1 MVAQRETATRNG
13 KEHSIPC
20 RQKSSRW
27 SYLGR
32 RARWN
37 ILYGRVDSCTHDNSA
52 SPAEAGLVLASPT
65 TAPAPERT
73 KRTLRSYLA
82 MLFGVARWKLAG
94 VLILTVLYSLT
105 EGIGF
110 ALLLPTLQVAGLNL
124 AGQSDAGRYAALV
137 SGAFVA
143 IGLRPSLI
151 LLLGIFVMLVGA
163 RTLLGQMQSVSRYAL
178 QQNVEHHLRR
188 RLYRVIA
195 EANWLFVCRNRASD
209 FTHALTSEIDRIGW
223 ATNVILQLAGDVV
236 IGILYLTIAFALSA
250 GMTALVLMS
259 GALLAFA
266 FRGRTQA
273 IEDTGEEVSAS
284 TKSLYAAT
292 TEHLQS
298 LKAAKTYGAEALN
311 FSIFSA
317 LSAGVAQANT
327 NGMRQ
332 QAIAATLFELG
343 SVVILAAA
351 LFVSIRVLAVPP
363 AEILILLL
371 LFARV
376 MPRIMSGQSSYRAF
390 VNALP
395 SFANLLDIEA
405 RCAAAAEPPSHP
417 HQRLALTR
425 ELAADD
431 VSFIYGEG
439 RIPAV
444 SHLSLI
450 IPAGNVVALVGPSGA
465 GKSTVADIL
474 MGLIAPDSGTLK
486 LDGRTLGPESVRGWR
501 DQIGYVAADTF
512 LFHDTIRANLKWA
525 RPEANEDE
533 MLEALR
539 QAAASDFIA
548 GLRDGLDTIVG
559 DRGILLS
566 QGERQRL
573 ALARAFLRSP
583 SMLILDEAT
592 NSLDSENEGRVL
604 EAIERRRSALT
615 VVLIAH
621 RLSTIRWADLIYVV
635 EGGRVVES
643 GNWSSLSA
651 LGGGRFRALWEAQ
664 SLAT

>member
-1 MVAQRETATRNG
+1 MGCCARE
-13 KEHSIPC
+13 
-20 RQKSSRW
+20 
-27 SYLGR
+27 
-32 RARWN
+32 N
-37 ILYGRVDSCTHDNSA
+37 ILYPRVNPGTHDNSA
-52 SPAEAGLVLASPT
+52 YPAKAGLVLAST
-65 TAPAPERT
+65 ATAPVTQRA

-82 MLFGVARWKLAG
+82 MLLEVARWQLIG
-94 VLILTVLYSLT
+94 VLALTALYSLT

-124 AGQSDAGRYAALV
+124 GGQGEAGRYAAIV
-137 SGAFVA
+137 SGMFIS
-143 IGLRPSLI
+143 IGLQPSLI

-163 RTLLGQMQSVSRYAL
+163 RTLLGQMQNVWRYRL
-178 QQNVEHHLRR
+178 QQDVEHHLRR
-188 RLYRVIA
+188 RLYRAIA

-223 ATNVILQLAGDVV
+223 TTNVILQLAGDVV

-250 GMTALVLMS
+250 GMTVLVLMS
-259 GALLAFA
+259 GALLAFI

-273 IEDTGEEVSAS
+273 IEDTGEQVSAS

-292 TEHLQS
+292 IEHLQS
-298 LKAAKTYGAEALN
+298 LKAAKTYGAEARN
-311 FSIFSA
+311 FAIFSD
-317 LSAGVAQANT
+317 LSADMATANVE
-327 NGMRQ
+327 GARQ
-332 QAIAATLFELG
+332 QAAASTWFELG
-343 SVVILAAA
+343 TVVILAVV

-363 AEILILLL
+363 ASILILLL

-376 MPRIMSGQSSYRAF
+376 MPRIGSGQYSYRAF

-405 RCAAAAEPPSHP
+405 RCTAAAEPPPHP
-417 HQRLALTR
+417 HQRLSLTR

-431 VSFIYGEG
+431 VSFNYSEG
-439 RIPAV
+439 RAPAV
-444 SHLSLI
+444 CHLSLA
-450 IPAGNVVALVGPSGA
+450 IPAGKIVALVGPSGA

-486 LDGRTLGPESVRGWR
+486 LDGRPLGPQSVRGWR
-501 DQIGYVAADTF
+501 DQIGYVATDTF

-525 RPEANEDE
+525 RPAASEDE

-539 QAAASDFIA
+539 QAAAYDFVA

-559 DRGILLS
+559 DRGILVS

-592 NSLDSENEGRVL
+592 NSLDSENERRVL
-604 EAIERRRSALT
+604 EAIERRRGELT

-635 EGGRVVES
+635 EAGRVVES
-643 GNWSSLSA
+643 GDWSSLSA
-651 LGGGRFRALWEAQ
+651 LRGGRFRALWEAQ
-664 SLAT
+664 SLTT

>member
-1 MVAQRETATRNG
+1 
-13 KEHSIPC
+13 
-20 RQKSSRW
+20 
-27 SYLGR
+27 
-32 RARWN
+32 
-37 ILYGRVDSCTHDNSA
+37 VDPYAHDNS
-52 SPAEAGLVLASPT
+52 SYPAEAGNVLASA
-65 TAPAPERT
+65 TAPEPATPA
-73 KRTLRSYLA
+73 LRSYLA
-82 MLFGVARWKLAG
+82 MLFGVARWKLMV
-94 VLILTVLYSLT
+94 VLTLTVLYSLT

-124 AGQSDAGRYAALV
+124 AGQGDAGHYAALV

-143 IGLRPSLI
+143 IGLRPALI

-178 QQNVEHHLRR
+178 QQDVEHYLRR
-188 RLYRVIA
+188 RLYRAIA

-209 FTHALTSEIDRIGW
+209 FTHALTSEIDRVGW
-223 ATNVILQLAGDVV
+223 ATNVILELAGDLV
-236 IGILYLTIAFALSA
+236 IGIVYLTIAFALSA
-250 GMTALVLMS
+250 GMTALVLAS

-311 FSIFSA
+311 FSIFSD

-376 MPRIMSGQSSYRAF
+376 MPRIMSGQSSYRSF

-405 RCAAAAEPPSHP
+405 RCAAAAEPPPHP
-417 HQRLALTR
+417 HQRLSLTR

-431 VSFIYGEG
+431 VSFIYGAG
-439 RIPAV
+439 RVPAV

-486 LDGRTLGPESVRGWR
+486 LDGHTLGPESVRGWR

-525 RPEANEDE
+525 RPAASEDE

-539 QAAASDFIA
+539 QAAANDFIA

-604 EAIERRRSALT
+604 DAIERRRGALT

-664 SLAT
+664 SLTT